1 MPIAPLRAPL
11 KATLLMLG
19 AMACF
24 AAMSLFIRLAA
35 EEVHPLVVV
44 FFRNFL
50 ALAFM
55 LPWLMRRGLGGLRTR
70 RLGLFTLR
78 AAINIVGM
86 TAGFTSLTLIPLA
99 EATALS
105 FTAPLF
111 ATVLAVLLLAE
122 VIRARRIAALAIGFA
137 GTVIVLR
144 PGVDAVSLGAVLAL
158 VNAVT
163 VSVTTIIVKQLTR
176 TERPETIVIYMA
188 LLMSPLSLVPALFVW
203 QWPDALTLLWL
214 ALLAGAGTAG
224 HLLFTRAFAIA
235 EVSQIQPLEFVR
247 LPLVAALAY
256 LLFGEVP
263 TPWTWL
269 GGSVIFAA
277 TAYITHREAQ
287 LARRAAAAALHPPPP
302 GA

>member
-1 MPIAPLRAPL
+1 
-11 KATLLMLG
+11 
-19 AMACF
+19 
-24 AAMSLFIRLAA
+24 
-35 EEVHPLVVV
+35 V
-44 FFRNFL
+44 F
-50 ALAFM
+50 
-55 LPWLMRRGLGGLRTR
+55 
-70 RLGLFTLR
+70 
-78 AAINIVGM
+78 
-86 TAGFTSLTLIPLA
+86 
-99 EATALS
+99 
-105 FTAPLF
+105 
-111 ATVLAVLLLAE
+111 
-122 VIRARRIAALAIGFA
+122 
-137 GTVIVLR
+137 VLR